1 MKILKSAFAV
11 LLFTGFAVRADLD
24 ISVSQGVAAPRP
36 VAIVP
41 FAQAPG
47 LSQDIAQIISDD
59 LDRSGYFK
67 TLPRADMLE
76 KPTEESQVDYRNWRT
91 VGREAIAIG
100 KVQGTNGGP
109 ITVSARLLDVYQG
122 QKILDI
128 DGVTAA
134 KPSEYRS
141 AAHRVADLIYEKLTG
156 RKGYFN
162 TQIAYVTA
170 SGPVNNRRFQLLIA
184 DADGET
190 PRVIATSREPLM
202 SPAWSP
208 DGRKIAYVGYER
220 GYSAIYVQTPATGD
234 LLKFV
239 GEKGING
246 APAWSPDGSKL
257 VVTLSYETNPDLYV
271 IDLATRTK
279 HRITSDPAIDT
290 EASWSPD
297 GSQIAF
303 LSDRGGSAQI
313 YMVSA
318 NGGDAR
324 RITFQGKRNEMPR
337 FSPDGKTLALV
348 NFDGS
353 SYRIALLNLATGAM
367 RVVSD
372 GPQDESPSFAPNG
385 DVIIYT
391 SQGSGGAELAT
402 VSFDGQI
409 RQRLRQSGDVREPAW
424 APYPSKP

>member
-1 MKILKSAFAV
+1 MKKTAF
-11 LLFTGFAVRADLD
+11 LLISLGLAGLARADLD
-24 ISVSQGVAAPRP
+24 ITVSQGVAAPRP
-36 VAIVP
+36 IAIVP
-41 FAQAPG
+41 FAQPPG

-59 LDRSGYFK
+59 LDRSGYFRS
-67 TLPRADMLE
+67 LPRADMTLE
-76 KPTEESQVDYRNWRT
+76 KPTEESQVDYRNWR
-91 VGREAIAIG
+91 VVKVDDVAIG
-100 KVQGTNGGP
+100 KVQGAQGGP
-109 ITVSARLLDVYQG
+109 ITGSARLLDVYQQ

-128 DGVTAA
+128 DGVTAT
-134 KPSEYRS
+134 KPNEYRS
-141 AAHRVADLIYEKLTG
+141 VAHRIADLIYEKLTG

-170 SGPVNNRRFQLLIA
+170 SGPANARKFQLLIA

-208 DGRKIAYVGYER
+208 DGRRIAYVGYER
-220 GYSAIYVQTPATGD
+220 GYSAIYVQTPTTGD

-246 APAWSPDGSKL
+246 APSWSPDGSKL

-271 IDLATRTK
+271 IDLASRTK
-279 HRITSDPAIDT
+279 RRLTDNPAIDT

-313 YMVSA
+313 YMVPAS
-318 NGGDAR
+318 GGEAR
-324 RITFQGKRNEMPR
+324 RITFEGKRNEMPR
-337 FSPDGKTLALV
+337 FSPDGKSLALV

-367 RVVSD
+367 RVVSE

-385 DVIIYT
+385 DVIMYT
-391 SQGSGGAELAT
+391 SQGRSGAELAT

-424 APYPSKP
+424 APYAPKP